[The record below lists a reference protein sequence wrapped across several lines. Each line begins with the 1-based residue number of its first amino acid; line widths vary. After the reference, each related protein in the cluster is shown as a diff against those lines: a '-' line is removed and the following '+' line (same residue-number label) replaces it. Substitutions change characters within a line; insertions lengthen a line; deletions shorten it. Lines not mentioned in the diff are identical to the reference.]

1 MKKTLKHIFGTILL
15 VTLIA
20 GLRCAVMAAPTA
32 VNNYADLE
40 YQLNQG
46 ADEIT
51 ITQSFSFNGNIEIAE
66 GRNIIISGA
75 GLTLTQTV
83 SEERHFVIA
92 SGASLVLHNLTL
104 DGSDSGGGI
113 EVDNNGSLELQD
125 KVAIK
130 NCYAENGGAIYTY
143 NTGYS
148 NITTSPDT
156 ILSGNKAL
164 KAYIP
169 PANAPSLYPN
179 IKFASASLLEHP
191 LNNCDIN
198 YTGGKIFTYTVT
210 YNENIPNTI
219 NSKTYSEPVDYID
232 SFTYELLYSNDP
244 NLKFTRGGYGFNGWN
259 TQRDGTGT
267 SYAAGEEIALSDDL
281 ELYAQWQASGS
292 GGSSGRGTSTYNTSF
307 TNGSSS
313 GSGSGRNDYSTNPGF
328 LSNSTNDTILSV
340 ILDPVQGFDT
350 DKAEASPEQPGQSLD
365 ASAAGQKANPATNA
379 FNILMLP
386 ALLLMCVGMFIYK
399 LRLLSPY
406 K

>member
-281 ELYAQWQASGS
+281 ELYAQWQSSGGS
-292 GGSSGRGTSTYNTSF
+292 GGSSGTSTYNTSF

-313 GSGSGRNDYSTNPGF
+313 GSGSSRNDYSAYSAPAGNSSSGFVLDLTPNPIQAF
-328 LSNSTNDTILSV
+328 N
-340 ILDPVQGFDT
+340 T
-350 DKAEASPEQPGQSLD
+350 DKAEASAEHPE
-365 ASAAGQKANPATNA
+365 QKANPPTNG
-379 FNILMLP
+379 FNILTLQT
-386 ALLLMCVGMFIYK
+386 LLLICVGMLIYK
-399 LRLLSPY
+399 LRLLSTY